1 MYCKNCGVELED
13 VMLNCPL
20 CGEPVGSNGLAG
32 GVPPS
37 TPRQQ
42 PLSSSHGKM
51 SPPQKKFTWEIVS
64 IILLSA
70 IIATLTIDFV
80 INRSITWSE
89 YPAAIC
95 LIVFSYVSLFA
106 FWNRRTVIEMAG
118 GFIISSFF
126 LIVLDALTGGIQ
138 WSVKLGIPLLFL
150 SNMVAAVLITIIRI
164 SKYKGVNL
172 IAYAFLGAVILCIGI
187 ECILSFF
194 KGGLL
199 RLDWSII
206 VTACTVPVVMVLF
219 FVHFRLKKG
228 RSLERIFH
236 I

>member
-13 VMLNCPL
+13 SVLHCPL
-20 CGEPVGSNGLAG
+20 CGERVAGSGAAG
-32 GVPPS
+32 GIEIPAPG
-37 TPRQQ
+37 QQ
-42 PLSSSHGKM
+42 PYTPGHGKM

-70 IIATLTIDFV
+70 VIATLSIDFI
-80 INRSITWSE
+80 INKRITWSE
-89 YPAAIC
+89 YPAGVS

-106 FWNRRTVIEMAG
+106 FWNRRTVTEMAG
-118 GFIISSFF
+118 GFVVSSFF
-126 LIVLDALTGGIQ
+126 FIVLDALTGGIR

-150 SNMVAAVLITIIRI
+150 RNLVVAVLITVIRL

-172 IAYAFLGAVILCIGI
+172 IAYAFLGAVVLCIGI
-187 ECILSFF
+187 ESVLSFF
-194 KGGLL
+194 QTGSL
-199 RLDWSII
+199 RLEWSVI
-206 VTACTVPVVMVLF
+206 VAACTLPVVMVLF
-219 FVHFRLKKG
+219 FVHFRLKRG